1 MGFRRWFPPLVVRS
15 VLLLLILSPVLISTL
30 AAQSPQSADATL
42 LYQQLQNSSASEK
55 SIHLENMILERD
67 RVTMTFTNGL
77 LYLSPRR
84 CRQSSLGCVRR
95 LGKIPGCPTLGILR
109 A

>member
-67 RVTMTFTNGL
+67 RVTVVF
-77 LYLSPRR
+77 
-84 CRQSSLGCVRR
+84 
-95 LGKIPGCPTLGILR
+95 
-109 A
+109 